1 MQDIHIPTL
10 LRADARH
17 IPLSDGSVQCTVTSP
32 PYFGLRKYEGA
43 QDQVWDGS
51 PDCEHQWGTEK
62 KIKQSAQ
69 RDHAKGGGFAATR
82 GTEAA
87 RSGMAFEATNG
98 TFCSVCCAWKG
109 AYGFESSVELYVE
122 HTMQIMREIRRILR
136 NDGLLFWNIA
146 DTYRNKGLA
155 CVPQRVAIAAAAD
168 GWILRND
175 IVWVKPNPMPES
187 VKDRLTRSHETI
199 LMLAKTESYYWDR
212 EAAREPA
219 TSKDAGAD
227 GKRNMRNVWT
237 IPTQPF
243 KGAHFAPF
251 PEELARRCVSLGSKP
266 GDVICDPFA
275 GSGTTGKV
283 AMELRRRSILLD
295 INYTNE
301 GGYRELAWQRFQK
314 VLGCDPLRLQSGAV
328 DAISAASTRVSPD
341 SATVTPIPSDETFL

>member
-1 MQDIHIPTL
+1 MSDIHIPTL
-10 LRADARH
+10 LQADARR
-17 IPLSDGSVQCTVTSP
+17 IPLADDSVQCTVTSP
-32 PYFGLRKYEGA
+32 PYWGLRKYEGD

-98 TFCSVCCAWKG
+98 TSCSECGAWKG
-109 AYGFESSVELYVE
+109 AYGFESSVDLYVD
-122 HTMQIMREIRRILR
+122 HTMQIMREIRRILHR
-136 NDGLLFWNIA
+136 DGVLFWNIA
-146 DTYRNKGLA
+146 DTFRDKCLA
-155 CVPQRVAIAAAAD
+155 GVPQRVAIAAIDD
-168 GWILRND
+168 GWILRDD
-175 IVWVKPNPMPES
+175 IVWAKPNPMPES
-187 VKDRLTRSHETI
+187 VKDRLTRSHESI

-251 PEELARRCVSLGSKP
+251 PEELPRRCILAASKP
-266 GDVICDPFA
+266 NDIICDPFA

-283 AMELRRRSILLD
+283 AMELGRRSVLLD
-295 INYTNE
+295 INYTGE
-301 GGYRELAWQRFQK
+301 DGYQELARQRFQK
-314 VLGCDPLRLQSGAV
+314 VLGCDPLLRQDGAV
-328 DAISAASTRVSPD
+328 DAIRAPSTKVSPD
-341 SATVTPIPSDETFL
+341 SATVTPIPSDKTFL